1 MYERRKVFMNFF
13 DQLKNLLRRWSRSRA
28 HPNGTSPE
36 ALEKMLRGLE
46 QTRDV
51 EVTCDEVLAVLD
63 QVAEAVLRGEDV
75 TRLMPLVHH
84 HLETCA
90 DCREELEA
98 LLRILHRS
106 ASPAM

>member
-1 MYERRKVFMNFF
+1 MSFI
-13 DQLKNLLRRWSRSRA
+13 DQLKHLLRRWGRGRVRA
-28 HPNGTSPE
+28 NGASPE

-51 EVTCDEVLAVLD
+51 EVTCDKVLAVLD
-63 QVAEAVLRGEDV
+63 QVAEAMLRGADV
-75 TRLMPLVHH
+75 AHLMPLVQH

-98 LLRILHRS
+98 LLRILR
-106 ASPAM
+106 ASPAT

>member
-1 MYERRKVFMNFF
+1 MKLT
-13 DQLKNLLRRWSRSRA
+13 DQLKHLLRRWGRGRA
-28 HPNGTSPE
+28 RTNGSSPE

-51 EVTCDEVLAVLD
+51 EVTCDEVLRVLD

-75 TRLMPLVHH
+75 ARLMPLVQH

-90 DCREELEA
+90 DCGEELEA
-98 LLRILHRS
+98 LLRILR
-106 ASPAM
+106 ALRPAT

>member
-1 MYERRKVFMNFF
+1 MSFI
-13 DQLKNLLRRWSRSRA
+13 DQLKHLLRRWGRGRVRA
-28 HPNGTSPE
+28 NGASPE

-46 QTRDV
+46 QTREV

-63 QVAEAVLRGEDV
+63 QVAEAELRNEDV
-75 TRLMPLVHH
+75 ARLMPLIQH

-98 LLRILHRS
+98 LLRILR
-106 ASPAM
+106 ASPAT

>member
-1 MYERRKVFMNFF
+1 MSFI
-13 DQLKNLLRRWSRSRA
+13 DQLKRLLRRWGRGRA
-28 HPNGTSPE
+28 RANGASPE

-63 QVAEAVLRGEDV
+63 QVAEAMLRGADV
-75 TRLMPLVHH
+75 ARLMPLVQH

-90 DCREELEA
+90 DCQEELEA
-98 LLRILHRS
+98 LLRILR
-106 ASPAM
+106 ASPAT

>member
-1 MYERRKVFMNFF
+1 MNFF
-13 DQLKNLLRRWSRSRA
+13 DQLRHLLQRWSRGRA
-28 HPNGTSPE
+28 RANGASPE

-51 EVTCDEVLAVLD
+51 EITCDEVLQVLD
-63 QVAEAVLRGEDV
+63 QVAEARLRGEDV
-75 TRLMPLVHH
+75 ARLMPLVQH

-98 LLRILHRS
+98 LLRILR
-106 ASPAM
+106 ALRPAT